1 MCVLLGTYPT
11 YLVKKNVNPKEKR
24 RKKRNTKTKKSCGQG
39 SNLTPSDTRFTS
51 LGTQSV
57 RRGEVLYKNS
67 FDTVD
72 GVSLLLISR
81 PVPSLSIDRC
91 TNSVLTKFSFCHN
104 SGIDKSCSLTPLHF
118 TPHCFFTAILNSYTK
133 VGTCSHRLYLM
144 LLESTHSFETVI
156 LLLKLYNMMYLLL
169 LVLVTE

>member
-24 RKKRNTKTKKSCGQG
+24 RKKRNIKTKKIMWPGVEPYT
-39 SNLTPSDTRFTS
+39 LWHEIHFARYA
-51 LGTQSV
+51 
-57 RRGEVLYKNS
+57 RGEVLYKNS

-72 GVSLLLISR
+72 GVPLLLISR
-81 PVPSLSIDRC
+81 PVPSLSIDQW

>member
-11 YLVKKNVNPKEKR
+11 YLVEKNVNP
-24 RKKRNTKTKKSCGQG
+24 RKKGERKEIQKQKKSCGQG

-57 RRGEVLYKNS
+57 RRGEVFYKNS

-72 GVSLLLISR
+72 GVPLLLISR

-118 TPHCFFTAILNSYTK
+118 TPHCFLTAILNSYTK

-156 LLLKLYNMMYLLL
+156 LLLKL
-169 LVLVTE
+169 

>member
-1 MCVLLGTYPT
+1 MSCKEERKSQG
-11 YLVKKNVNPKEKR
+11 KKEKE
-24 RKKRNTKTKKSCGQG
+24 KKYKNKKKSCGQG

-72 GVSLLLISR
+72 GVPLLLISR

-118 TPHCFFTAILNSYTK
+118 TPHCFFTVILNSYTK